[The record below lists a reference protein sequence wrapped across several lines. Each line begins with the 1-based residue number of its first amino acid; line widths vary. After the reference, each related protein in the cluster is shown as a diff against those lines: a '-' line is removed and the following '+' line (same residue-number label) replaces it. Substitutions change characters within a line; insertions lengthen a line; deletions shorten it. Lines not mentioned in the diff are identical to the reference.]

1 MTAPFAPAPL
11 APAARLDTIPFAVLI
26 DEAWKSTRTWAR
38 TILLPAALLLAPGA
52 LAMQVFAG
60 FWNLSL
66 FSTMQSARFDQ
77 FCGTFALGMAGMLV
91 AVLYFLAVY
100 GCVMV
105 AAVRALGG
113 ETPSLGQCLR
123 FYIRPRVWG
132 TELLAWFLTTLGFF
146 ACILPGLF
154 LLGAWKLRLPVMV
167 REGRFGWDALKR
179 SWELVSHNPSG
190 DLVRHPLVKVL
201 LLFVL
206 GAVLGYAIALVIQMP
221 AAIISQ
227 VLVVR
232 GMSRGAGADPQAAL
246 RATLWL
252 TIPAGTIAALAQLG
266 VQLYVDFATAH
277 LYLDQVRRKEG
288 ADLGSALDRL
298 VGEAPPPPVVPGTA

>member
-1 MTAPFAPAPL
+1 VTASLAPVPL

-52 LAMQVFAG
+52 LAMQVLAG

-66 FSTMQSARFDQ
+66 IATMQSARFERA
-77 FCGTFALGMAGMLV
+77 CGTFGIGILGMLV
-91 AVLYFLAVY
+91 ASLYFLAVY

-105 AAVRALGG
+105 AAIRALGG
-113 ETPSLGQCLR
+113 EKPALGPCLR
-123 FYIRPRVWG
+123 FYAQPRVWG
-132 TELLAWFLTTLGFF
+132 TELLAWFLITLGFL
-146 ACILPGLF
+146 ACIVPGLV
-154 LLGAWKLRLPVMV
+154 LVSAWKLRMPVMV

-179 SWELVSHNPSG
+179 SWELVGHNPSG
-190 DLVRHPLVKVL
+190 DWVRHPLLKVL

-206 GAVLGYAIALVIQMP
+206 GAVLAYAIALVVQMP

-227 VLVVR
+227 MMVVR
-232 GMSRGAGADPQAAL
+232 NMSRGAGVDPQEAV

-298 VGEAPPPPVVPGTA
+298 MGEAPPPPVVPGTA

>member
-1 MTAPFAPAPL
+1 MTAPLLPVPV
-11 APAARLDTIPFAVLI
+11 APAAQLDTIPFAVLI

-38 TILLPAALLLAPGA
+38 TILIPAALLLAPGA
-52 LAMQVFAG
+52 LAMQVLAG
-60 FWNLSL
+60 YWNLSL

-91 AVLYFLAVY
+91 AVVYFLAVY

-113 ETPSLGQCLR
+113 ETPALGQCLR
-123 FYIRPRVWG
+123 FYAQPRVWG
-132 TELLAWFLTTLGFF
+132 TELLAWVLTTLGFA
-146 ACILPGLF
+146 ACILPGFF
-154 LLGAWKLRLPVMV
+154 LLCAWKLRLPVMV
-167 REGRFGWDALKR
+167 REGVFGWNALKR
-179 SWELVSHNPSG
+179 SWELVGHHPSK
-190 DLVRHPLVKVL
+190 DWVRHPLLKVL

-221 AAIISQ
+221 AMIVSQ
-227 VLVVR
+227 LMVVR
-232 GMSRGAGADPQAAL
+232 GMSRGTGADPQAAL
-246 RATLWL
+246 RATMWL

-298 VGEAPPPPVVPGTA
+298 IGEAPPPVVPGTA